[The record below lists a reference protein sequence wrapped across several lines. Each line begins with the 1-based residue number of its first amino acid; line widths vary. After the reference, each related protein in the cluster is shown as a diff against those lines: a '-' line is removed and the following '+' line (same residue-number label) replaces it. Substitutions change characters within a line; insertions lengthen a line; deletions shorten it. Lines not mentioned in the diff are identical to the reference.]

1 MSVATWSAIAAP
13 LFETMATLGCLP
25 EVIQQ
30 IADTAA
36 NGRGIQDTAEVLEIS
51 PTMVIEP

>member
-1 MSVATWSAIAAP
+1 
-13 LFETMATLGCLP
+13 MATLGCLP

-36 NGRGIQDTAEVLEIS
+36 NGRGIQDTAEVLKIS